1 MPNVKESIFIQ
12 QKCQVFLKE
21 IKEEPA
27 SSADCAF
34 LTSQDSDGNTKTD
47 FATRNP
53 KNSKEFERP
62 FNLRERS
69 K

>member
-1 MPNVKESIFIQ
+1 M
-12 QKCQVFLKE
+12 KE

-27 SSADCAF
+27 SSADCACV
-34 LTSQDSDGNTKTD
+34 TSQDSDGNTKTD

-62 FNLRERS
+62 FNLRKRS